1 MNLVTGHDLKTGVVI
16 YLDAA
21 KAWTHNLSEAAVF
34 SDEESQVVLAEAK
47 AQATSVTNVYLVE
60 ADGPG
65 QPSKRVAMREFI
77 RGRGPTV
84 RLDLGKQAGD
94 A

>member
-1 MNLVTGHDLKTGVVI
+1 MNLVTAHDLKTGIVL

-21 KAWTHNLSEAAVF
+21 KAWTPHLKDAAAFEGEEADAA
-34 SDEESQVVLAEAK
+34 LAHAK
-47 AQATSVTNVYLVE
+47 AQSTLVTNVYAIE
-60 ADGPG
+60 AEGPG
-65 QPSKRVAMREFI
+65 QPAKRVAMREMI

-84 RLDLGKQAGD
+84 RADLGKQAGD

>member
-1 MNLVTGHDLKTGVVI
+1 MNLVTGHDLKTGVVL

-21 KAWTHNLSEAAVF
+21 KAWTPNLAEAAAF
-34 SDEESQVVLAEAK
+34 ADDEAQAVLADAK
-47 AQATSVTNVYLVE
+47 AQATKVVNVYLVE

-65 QPSKRVAMREFI
+65 QPSQRVAMRELI
-77 RGRGPTV
+77 RGRGPSV
-84 RLDLGKQAGD
+84 RTDLGKQAGD

>member
-1 MNLVTGHDLKTGVVI
+1 MNLVTGHDLKTGIVL

-21 KAWTHNLSEAAVF
+21 KAWTPHLKNAAAFDGAEAEA
-34 SDEESQVVLAEAK
+34 VLADAK
-47 AQATSVTNVYLVE
+47 AQATKVTNVYLIE
-60 ADGPG
+60 AEGPG
-65 QPSKRVAMREFI
+65 QPAPRVAMRELI

-84 RLDLGKQAGD
+84 RVDLGKQAGD

>member
-1 MNLVTGHDLKTGVVI
+1 MNLVTGHDLKTGVVL
-16 YLDAA
+16 YLDSA
-21 KAWTHNLSEAAVF
+21 KAWTPHLKDAAAFGDESEA
-34 SDEESQVVLAEAK
+34 VLAEAK
-47 AQATSVTNVYLVE
+47 AQATKVTNVYLIE

-65 QPSKRVAMREFI
+65 QPSKRVAMRELI

-84 RLDLGKQAGD
+84 RADLGKQAGD